1 MCKVFCD
8 LLSSSWWARK
18 PLMMISVIIIIFE
31 NDSEKKNMY
40 WYKIWLKWILFFSP
54 PRELPSIVVTLWTHL
69 EIFSI
74 QWGFGCGISGNI
86 SRKFRKGLH
95 PTFYWGSKKNGI
107 YRLEQKWFWNVCGI
121 LRWSGHSVSPFSL
134 FLFQVS
140 ILHSV
145 VFCSLYTPF

>member
-1 MCKVFCD
+1 MICLVAAGEQGNP
-8 LLSSSWWARK
+8 SWWFLWLLLFLKMTQKRK
-18 PLMMISVIIIIFE
+18 ICTDTRH
-31 NDSEKKNMY
+31 DSNE
-40 WYKIWLKWILFFSP
+40 FFFFFF

-74 QWGFGCGISGNI
+74 QWGVGCGISGNI